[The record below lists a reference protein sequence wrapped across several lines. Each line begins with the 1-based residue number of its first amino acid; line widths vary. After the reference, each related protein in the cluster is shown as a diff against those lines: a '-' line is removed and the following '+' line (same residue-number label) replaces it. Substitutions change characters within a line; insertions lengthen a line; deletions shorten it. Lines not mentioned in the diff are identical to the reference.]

1 MTTGKARVGSWSR
14 PRSRPCPRPP
24 ALSAALEA
32 LICLP
37 ACLSGKRCP
46 PSLSPFF
53 SRYSSPPSLH
63 LDYCCYPIAEAK
75 QGDRLLSLVV
85 IALCLKTDEN
95 LSCFADFSFVLV
107 EGGGRARARR
117 GRPQTGVLLCRRLL
131 DWNAVASLRGNDFI
145 CCSLLRGSSSVGWH
159 WRMKV
164 IIRSKWGPLVVVIPH
179 RPQFRHHLKSH

>member
-1 MTTGKARVGSWSR
+1 MDEGKESEKKQATAFDDRKSESR
-14 PRSRPCPRPP
+14 LVVAPSVE
-24 ALSAALEA
+24 ALSVSASAGRLGRPGGA
-32 LICLP
+32 D
-37 ACLSGKRCP
+37 LSAGLSVRQTL
-46 PSLSPFF
+46 PSLL

-63 LDYCCYPIAEAK
+63 LDYCCYPIAETK

-95 LSCFADFSFVLV
+95 LCCFADFSFVFV
-107 EGGGRARARR
+107 EGG

-145 CCSLLRGSSSVGWH
+145 CCNLLRGSSSVGWH

-179 RPQFRHHLKSH
+179 